1 MWGLPPPFFGT
12 GLADGRRKQCASNT
26 IDGFLVKLQG
36 RVRVS
41 QEKLDCWYIRAIKGN
56 CYRIHGQSLTV
67 CRLLFGWGLGITG
80 AGATAGALSREE
92 VLSLIVVD
100 VFHMAAFLVTVTEY
114 STHFW

>member
-56 CYRIHGQSLTV
+56 CYRIQSQSLTIR
-67 CRLLFGWGLGITG
+67 CLFLGWGLGVTS
-80 AGATAGALSREE
+80 AGATTGTLNREK
-92 VLSLIVVD
+92 VLGLIVVD
-100 VFHMAAFLVTVTEY
+100 VFHIGLLFGNCY
-114 STHFW
+114 RI